1 MQKLVWLLLTL
12 LVGGAAGAYYWFQA
26 NFNQQQAEVL
36 SVQPLFHPMEKFVMS
51 VASDPNS
58 RYLVLELT
66 LVSHKASTI
75 EALKEA
81 TPLLRNVLVE
91 HFATTS
97 HMEVKVAMQQ
107 VGKVQDEL
115 LAKFNKALADN
126 KYEHQLDKVLIT
138 NMFIQ

>member
-12 LVGGAAGAYYWFQA
+12 LVGGAGGAYYWFQK

-107 VGKVQDEL
+107 VAQVQQEL
-115 LAKFNKALADN
+115 LVKFNKALEDN

>member
-1 MQKLVWLLLTL
+1 
-12 LVGGAAGAYYWFQA
+12 
-26 NFNQQQAEVL
+26 
-36 SVQPLFHPMEKFVMS
+36 MEKFVMS

-81 TPLLRNVLVE
+81 TPLLRNVMVE

-107 VGKVQDEL
+107 IPQVQEEL

-126 KYEHQLDKVLIT
+126 KYEHQLDKILIT
-138 NMFIQ
+138 NIFIQ

>member
-1 MQKLVWLLLTL
+1 MQKLVWILLGL
-12 LVGGAAGAYYWFQA
+12 LVGGAGGAYFWFQS
-26 NFNQQQAEVL
+26 NFNQPKAEEL

-81 TPLLRNVLVE
+81 TPLLRNVMVE

-107 VGKVQDEL
+107 IPQVQEEL

-126 KYEHQLDKVLIT
+126 KYEHQLDKILIT
-138 NMFIQ
+138 NIFIQ